1 MIKRVAHKITRL
13 TRYFRLFQRFRDMV
27 AYYRCRHAPF
37 ADGLV
42 ELRVRQAPV
51 SVLCRPRTSD
61 SFVLWGTFG
70 EKFHRPHVALTGN
83 VVILDL
89 GANVGYTAVDY
100 AVCYPEARIFAVEM
114 DADSAD
120 LARRNLKVFGERCTV
135 LHAAVWSHDGEV
147 SYSGEEAWG
156 FRVNSSQDKTNNER
170 RAPAVTIPTLLEQLS
185 VEKVDFMKMDIE
197 GAEAE
202 ILTPTA
208 SWLKRVAALKIE
220 IHPPMTFDTCKA
232 VLQANG
238 FGVTRDTQHSSCL
251 VATRMNVGTQE

>member
-1 MIKRVAHKITRL
+1 
-13 TRYFRLFQRFRDMV
+13 MV

-42 ELRVRQAPV
+42 ELRVRQIPV
-51 SVLCRPRTSD
+51 PMLCRPRTSD
-61 SFVLWGTFG
+61 SAVLWGTFG
-70 EKFHRPHVALTGN
+70 EKFHRSHVTLTGN
-83 VVILDL
+83 MVILDL

-100 AVCYPEARIFAVEM
+100 AVCYPDARIFAVEM

-120 LARRNLKVFGERCTV
+120 LARRNLEVFGERCTV
-135 LHAAVWSHDGEV
+135 VHAAVWWHDGEV

-156 FRVNSSQDKTNNER
+156 FRVDSSQGKVNNER
-170 RAPAVTIPTLLEQLS
+170 RAPAITIPTLLERLS

-208 SWLKRVAALKIE
+208 SWLRRVAALKVE
-220 IHPPMTFDTCKA
+220 VHPPATLRVCKA
-232 VLQANG
+232 ALQANG
-238 FGVTRDTQHSSCL
+238 FAVTRDPRHPSCL
-251 VATRMNVGTQE
+251 IATRM